1 MTFFGVAFSARKG
14 YWEYAFQVRP
24 PPHGFSHASFS
35 SNTTVLTP
43 LEASCAAA
51 NAPEGPPPRI
61 ATFMAS
67 GWDRPEDGLRAAD
80 RVFRRQERSAQR
92 RDVRAAFL
100 AGQPRLH
107 GSSCCGP

>member
-43 LEASCAAA
+43 VEASCAAA

-61 ATFMAS
+61 ATFMVF
-67 GWDRPEDGLRAAD
+67 GWGRPVDVRQAMARRFPPRDVLAAEPSDRARRAAA
-80 RVFRRQERSAQR
+80 VHAP
-92 RDVRAAFL
+92 AY
-100 AGQPRLH
+100 
-107 GSSCCGP
+107 C